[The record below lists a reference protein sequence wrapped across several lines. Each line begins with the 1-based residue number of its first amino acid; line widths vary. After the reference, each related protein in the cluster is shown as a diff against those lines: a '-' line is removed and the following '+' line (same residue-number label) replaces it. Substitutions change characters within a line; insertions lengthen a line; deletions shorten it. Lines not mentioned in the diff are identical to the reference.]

1 MSKPESVAVFCAS
14 SQPQQDSWADRARSF
29 GVRLAQEGIS
39 LVYGGGARGLMG
51 QVAQGCHEA
60 GGRVTGV
67 LPTIFD
73 RPDVRLKVVHSE
85 LEIVP
90 GMHERKAR
98 MYELADAFV
107 VLPGGIGTFEEF
119 FEVYTWRQIG
129 LHRKNI
135 VLWNM
140 DGFYTPL
147 LSFLDSVVEAGLMGH
162 EVRDSLLVAD
172 DEDDVI
178 RLLGQEV
185 AELPDKLSGRK

>member
-1 MSKPESVAVFCAS
+1 
-14 SQPQQDSWADRARSF
+14 
-29 GVRLAQEGIS
+29 
-39 LVYGGGARGLMG
+39 
-51 QVAQGCHEA
+51 
-60 GGRVTGV
+60 
-67 LPTIFD
+67 
-73 RPDVRLKVVHSE
+73 
-85 LEIVP
+85 
-90 GMHERKAR
+90 MHERKAR

-119 FEVYTWRQIG
+119 FEVYTWLQIG

-185 AELPDKLSGRK
+185 AKLPDKLSGRK